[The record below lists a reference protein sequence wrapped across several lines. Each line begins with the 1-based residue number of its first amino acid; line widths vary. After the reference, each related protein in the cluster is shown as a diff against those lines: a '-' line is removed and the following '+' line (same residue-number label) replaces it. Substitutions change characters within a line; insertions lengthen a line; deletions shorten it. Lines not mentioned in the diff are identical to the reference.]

1 MAFTLYVISYHI
13 LTWSFALAHETK
25 QKEAIFHGKKTN
37 KMDFSVCV
45 KSRQMLLT
53 DLKKNGGN
61 LKRVKLDMPQMCAC
75 FMGQW
80 EQCSRSLKDLWVIST
95 EHWPVVLWRVGWEFR
110 NGESVKPRRI
120 DLAHETQ
127 RLANSVGPSGKKRAE
142 STNYMWTFIKWLC
155 LKKKKKK

>member
-53 DLKKNGGN
+53 DLKKKWWESQTCETRHATNVCVFYGTMGTVFKELERLVSN
-61 LKRVKLDMPQMCAC
+61 LYRTLTRC
-75 FMGQW
+75 
-80 EQCSRSLKDLWVIST
+80 SLKS
-95 EHWPVVLWRVGWEFR
+95 RVGISKWWKRKTASDWSCTR
-110 NGESVKPRRI
+110 NTKARELSWTIGKK
-120 DLAHETQ
+120 A
-127 RLANSVGPSGKKRAE
+127 SGKHKLYVDFYQMA
-142 STNYMWTFIKWLC
+142 MF
-155 LKKKKKK
+155 KKKKKK